1 VRIENMLWIEYIVK
15 STPTPPFFINIK
27 VGMTGFV
34 ELEGRAKKLK
44 VGTTIFKMKRDLNL
58 QIF

>member
-1 VRIENMLWIEYIVK
+1 MLWIEYIVK